1 METQLF
7 VVFDTKP
14 IPMVCLQC
22 KESIT
27 TKIDAELGWLVW
39 SAAGVLCLTGLWC
52 FFCKKVTHSCLIYV
66 NFRLQI
72 GLINPY
78 IRARISLIKVYDR
91 APIFL
96 IHAYVGALENVFY
109 GCGPAVAL
117 QDAGFSTDGH
127 LGCHKVT

>member
-27 TKIDAELGWLVW
+27 TKIDTELGWLVW
-39 SAAGVLCLTGLWC
+39 SAAGVLCLTGLWS
-52 FFCKKVTHSCLIYV
+52 FLCKKVTHSCLIYV

-91 APIFL
+91 APICL
-96 IHAYVGALENVFY
+96 IHAYMWGPLRMSFMVATLQWHCRTECEVFY
-109 GCGPAVAL
+109 
-117 QDAGFSTDGH
+117 STE
-127 LGCHKVT
+127 T